1 MNSTKR
7 IPDYFIQNIVAKFSL
22 ENYTEAS
29 SDLNVRYPS
38 TPILLSPNFLEAFKF
53 LEKAD
58 KELDQSATQVFF
70 LTKLSNLS
78 RKSFRDFLK
87 NSKKCKEV
95 FLLPKITF
103 DGFESPAPFPLIL
116 LHLTRENPPNEN
128 VILSV
133 W

>member
-1 MNSTKR
+1 MNSTNR
-7 IPDYFIQNIVAKFSL
+7 IPDYFIQNIVAKLSL

-29 SDLNVRYPS
+29 PDLNVRYPS

-87 NSKKCKEV
+87 KSKKCKEV

>member
-22 ENYTEAS
+22 DNYTEAS

-78 RKSFRDFLK
+78 RRSFRDFLK
-87 NSKKCKEV
+87 HSKKCKEV

>member
-116 LHLTRENPPNEN
+116 LHLTRENPPNEH

>member
-7 IPDYFIQNIVAKFSL
+7 IPEYFIQNFVAKFSL

-78 RKSFRDFLK
+78 RRSFRDFLK
-87 NSKKCKEV
+87 KSKKCKEV

>member
-87 NSKKCKEV
+87 HSKKCKEV

-116 LHLTRENPPNEN
+116 LHLTRENPPNEK

>member
-22 ENYTEAS
+22 DNYTEAS

-87 NSKKCKEV
+87 HSKKCKEV

-103 DGFESPAPFPLIL
+103 DGFESPAPFPPIL
-116 LHLTRENPPNEN
+116 LHLTRENPPNEK

>member
-7 IPDYFIQNIVAKFSL
+7 IPEYFIQNIVAKFSL

-87 NSKKCKEV
+87 HSKKCKEV

-116 LHLTRENPPNEN
+116 LHLTRENPPNEK

>member
-78 RKSFRDFLK
+78 RRSFRDFLK
-87 NSKKCKEV
+87 KSKKCKEV

-116 LHLTRENPPNEN
+116 LHLTRENPPNEK

>member
-7 IPDYFIQNIVAKFSL
+7 IPEYFIQNIVAKFSL

>member
-7 IPDYFIQNIVAKFSL
+7 IPEYFIQNIVAKFSL

-87 NSKKCKEV
+87 KSKKCKEV